1 MELLNK
7 NNSQLPIY
15 ILLILISYI
24 WFLVDSI
31 ASLHL
36 DWGGDYAG
44 YLLQAKSI
52 HNQNIVEF
60 SNTIRELISLTDGQ
74 RYEFAQTPGNWG
86 YPVFLSFFEF
96 FHEYDIKKLKQLN
109 LLLHLS
115 FLFVA
120 FKIFRIYINQ
130 FQSLMFTSLFA
141 FLPIFLE
148 FHYKLLS
155 EMLFAFL
162 MIFGIYMNYKSELY
176 KQNWYIYEAIIFG
189 LAFLVRRQGALWLI
203 VYLIV
208 SIFKEKKI
216 SKQSLLYSFYFFLPF
231 VISFITLRVNPV
243 GNISSSAG
251 EWSNFT
257 TPNID
262 TLIFIFKEIG
272 FIATR
277 YPNNIS
283 AIFGVLFFAFIL
295 FGFLKEPNVRN
306 TFLIFYIIFHFFYS
320 PADTQR
326 YWMPIIILFVIQIL
340 INFNS
345 LLGHRLATP
354 ILSILFLLTSIYWLN
369 SFADQR
375 NYYLTSNGPNTES
388 FVELTEFIQ
397 FQNENT
403 LFIFHSPRTFY
414 YFTNKKSYRL
424 GDTVYAN
431 SIFVCEKGLTSKCTD
446 KRFIKLDS
454 IKKTNIFENESFIL
468 FQLNNE

>member
-1 MELLNK
+1 
-7 NNSQLPIY
+7 
-15 ILLILISYI
+15 
-24 WFLVDSI
+24 
-31 ASLHL
+31 
-36 DWGGDYAG
+36 
-44 YLLQAKSI
+44 
-52 HNQNIVEF
+52 
-60 SNTIRELISLTDGQ
+60 
-74 RYEFAQTPGNWG
+74 
-86 YPVFLSFFEF
+86 
-96 FHEYDIKKLKQLN
+96 
-109 LLLHLS
+109 
-115 FLFVA
+115 
-120 FKIFRIYINQ
+120 
-130 FQSLMFTSLFA
+130 
-141 FLPIFLE
+141 
-148 FHYKLLS
+148 
-155 EMLFAFL
+155 
-162 MIFGIYMNYKSELY
+162 MIFGIYMNYKSEFY

-231 VISFITLRVNPV
+231 VIFFTILRVNPV

-295 FGFLKEPNVRN
+295 FGFLKESNVRN

-388 FVELTEFIQ
+388 FFELTEFIQ

-431 SIFVCEKGLTSKCTD
+431 SIFVCEKGLTSQCTD
-446 KRFIKLDS
+446 KRFVKLDS